1 MSLCINRFLSV
12 MRSVSVIGIVVAL
25 MLCST
30 DLRAQS
36 KKVTIVSSSATVG
49 QVLKDIE
56 SQTGYLFVYNTS
68 DIDVS
73 GNVSLNLK
81 DVAVSQVLEKILAN
95 QDVKWHLE
103 GRYIKIMKHSS
114 EAPKAAGEG
123 STAVGS
129 ILVKG
134 KVTGVDGEP
143 LIGASVIIKGT
154 TNGVITGVDG
164 SFSIEIPSK
173 GAVIVA
179 SYLGF
184 LDKEVE
190 TSGKLIC

>member
-1 MSLCINRFLSV
+1 MSLCINRFFFFL
-12 MRSVSVIGIVVAL
+12 RSVSVIGIVVAL

-49 QVLKDIE
+49 QVFKDIE

-103 GRYIKIMKHSS
+103 G
-114 EAPKAAGEG
+114 
-123 STAVGS
+123 S
-129 ILVKG
+129 I
-134 KVTGVDGEP
+134 
-143 LIGASVIIKGT
+143 SR
-154 TNGVITGVDG
+154 
-164 SFSIEIPSK
+164 
-173 GAVIVA
+173 
-179 SYLGF
+179 
-184 LDKEVE
+184 
-190 TSGKLIC
+190 